1 MATYSFNIK
10 AQPITKYGSKLNAA
24 VHFDYIDRFGPYE
37 NREDLLATGC
47 GNVPDWAPTS
57 RHYWEAASLYERK
70 NGNAYREITW
80 ALPSEL
86 PLDENVALVKEFC
99 QETFGEKFT
108 YSFAI
113 HSKESTDPEHNNVHA
128 HIMFNERELDPNR
141 QYDHPKYHF
150 CRYTKYED
158 GYELGLEKS
167 RDFMQKKHLHLLRE
181 RAADLANKYYEENG
195 LKERVDH
202 RSFKNQKKALEVE
215 GRFSEAALLDVP
227 PKKRI
232 PAAQYY
238 REKRNAEQMIDP
250 LHPVELED
258 VIYNEMEINKAHNAV
273 AKELRNMQSELYEAF
288 FAQDTIYA
296 VNIKDYFGD
305 LKFNL
310 KQQKETIEKQIAD
323 IRKEQIPDKAVET
336 WAKNQIVKGYSK
348 KAKELKSIIETAA
361 YKEQIRTITPLEWR
375 KAKEAKEELQQLEV
389 KIPLPELEERKK
401 LIQEKNELIKE
412 QVKPLY
418 GSLKQIEGKIKK
430 YDRILSSLDKIPND
444 TVMYKISEKGILIN
458 NSGINKQNN
467 SEGKPILS
475 GKNGRLPNGNSPRM
489 AQKSYASS
497 PSKLAMISNLAKK
510 IDRKVDSMVISNTG
524 GFVATQE
531 LTTEDIQEMITHGR
545 TLS

>member
-24 VHFDYIDRFGPYE
+24 AHFDYIDRFGPYE

-202 RSFKNQKKALEVE
+202 RSFKNQKASLEAQ

-227 PKKRI
+227 PKRRV

-238 REKRNAEQMIDP
+238 KQQRELAYNIESDVAVDP
-250 LHPVELED
+250 TQQ
-258 VIYNEMEINKAHNAV
+258 INQAHNEA
-273 AKELRNMQSELYEAF
+273 AQEMRSMQKGLYEKF
-288 FAQDTIYA
+288 HNQDVVYA
-296 VNIKDYFGD
+296 VNIKDYFGELRHAVD
-305 LKFNL
+305 QEIQSLN
-310 KQQKETIEKQIAD
+310 KQIKKLRD
-323 IRKEQIPDKAVET
+323 EKVPDKAIET
-336 WAKNQIVKGYSK
+336 WAKNQIIPGYSK
-348 KAKELKSIIETAA
+348 QAKQLKSTIETLS
-361 YKEQIRTITPLEWR
+361 YKKETGMINLVEIRKLDEATQNLKQLEARIPADQLKIKKQAIVNRNQEIDEQI
-375 KAKEAKEELQQLEV
+375 
-389 KIPLPELEERKK
+389 
-401 LIQEKNELIKE
+401 
-412 QVKPLY
+412 KPLY
-418 GSLKQIEGKIKK
+418 AELKPLQGKGRK
-430 YDRILSSLDKIPND
+430 YDRVLNAMDKLPND
-444 TVMYKISEKGILIN
+444 HVVYVVSQRGILIGTQ
-458 NSGINKQNN
+458 GIKIHDNDANL
-467 SEGKPILS
+467 PIKDS
-475 GKNGRLPNGNSPRM
+475 KMAKLPNAKQARPT
-489 AQKSYASS
+489 QKSFASS
-497 PSKLAMISNLAKK
+497 PHKAKFITQLASKIE
-510 IDRKVDSMVISNTG
+510 RKVDQLTISNEG
-524 GFVATQE
+524 GFVAKKE
-531 LTTEDIQEMITHGR
+531 LTAEDIQEMVNNGR
-545 TLS
+545 EM